1 VTPRREYSA
10 AHVAGKMIGVMT
22 RLLLVVVVAS
32 ACAPTRW
39 LVGLP
44 PEKPQPRHEPT
55 PPTSLAMVADV
66 GAGAA
71 GDLGRE
77 SLMGGPAAY
86 PGFEAS
92 AGIGGRRGTSAVL
105 FRVRLDVSPG
115 MASSP
120 SVRTGAAG
128 VSYLSWEQ
136 IPLVNIPME
145 FEAGAGV
152 GAFDRTADPG
162 IYLGLDVFGGIGV
175 PVRSERDLLI
185 AIRMSNIHSQ
195 SNALSL
201 FYPPFGNQQV
211 FTFALALSWRPK

>member
-1 VTPRREYSA
+1 
-10 AHVAGKMIGVMT
+10 MIGVMM
-22 RLLLVVVVAS
+22 RFLLVVVLVS
-32 ACAPTRW
+32 ACAPARW

-44 PEKPQPRHEPT
+44 PEKPQPHHVEPT
-55 PPTSLAMVADV
+55 PPTSLTVVADV

-71 GDLGRE
+71 GDLGRV
-77 SLMGGPAAY
+77 SLMGGAAAY

-128 VSYLSWEQ
+128 VSFLSWEQ
-136 IPLVNIPME
+136 IPLVNIPIE
-145 FEAGAGV
+145 VEAGAGV
-152 GAFDRTADPG
+152 GAFDRALDPG

-175 PVRSERDLLI
+175 PLRSEHDLLL

-211 FTFALALSWRPK
+211 FAFALALSWRPK